1 MDDPQRD
8 PTWTRRPILWLLTLI
23 AVILSGWALRAT
35 ATVMVPVVLSLFLA
49 LLVYP
54 VDRLVA
60 HRLPSWLAWLG
71 HALALSVVLLALLGF
86 AGCLWLAAGQLI
98 DRFEDADYR
107 ELLPAIEAFEPGD
120 EDGGGGGETG
130 GSMFGQV
137 YSQATESL
145 ASALV
150 ESIPTLAQNVMN
162 MAGATLAGLVLV
174 IFLTLMMLIEAPRW
188 RAKLETAAP
197 SRASRGVQNSMV
209 VIADRLR
216 RYLLTR
222 VVVGLLTAALYV
234 GWLWIF
240 GLDLLLVWGLL
251 AFLLNFIPTFGS
263 MIAGVLVVAYA
274 FAQKDPG
281 TAMLIGAGIF
291 VIEQVMGNF
300 VDPRLQG
307 RQVSVSP
314 LVILVVLVLWSWL
327 WGVVGALLAVPIV
340 VAVVILF
347 NHITALRPVAL
358 FLSNECSMEDLDR
371 MTLAEDERR

>member
-1 MDDPQRD
+1 MSERENGES
-8 PTWTRRPILWLLTLI
+8 WMRRPVLWLLTVI
-23 AVILSGWALRAT
+23 VVILSGWALRAT

-54 VDRLVA
+54 VDRLA
-60 HRLPSWLAWLG
+60 SERLPSWLGWLG
-71 HALALSVVLLALLGF
+71 HALALCVVLLVLLGF

-98 DRFEDADYR
+98 DRFEGADYR
-107 ELLPAIEAFEPGD
+107 ELLPSMDVFEEGEADTE
-120 EDGGGGGETG
+120 G
-130 GSMFGQV
+130 GSMFREV

-145 ASALV
+145 ASAMV
-150 ESIPTLAQNVMN
+150 ESIPGFAQNVLN
-162 MAGATLAGLVLV
+162 MAGTTLAGLILVL
-174 IFLTLMMLIEAPRW
+174 FLTLMMLIEAPRW
-188 RAKLETAAP
+188 RAKLETAA
-197 SRASRGVQNSMV
+197 SKRASRDLENSMV

-240 GLDLLLVWGLL
+240 DLDLLLVWGLL

-281 TAMLIGAGIF
+281 TAFLIGTGIF
-291 VIEQVMGNF
+291 AIEQVMGNF

-314 LVILVVLVLWSWL
+314 LVILVVLVLWSWI

-347 NHITALRPVAL
+347 SHIHALRPVAL
-358 FLSNECSMEDLDR
+358 FLSNECTMEDLDR
-371 MTLAEDERR
+371 MTLADGEKK